1 MIGPVA
7 LAQTVMQQLAGVEVS
22 ICKQVVFVGIFILT
36 SLFSAVLLV
45 TVLRSIQPQAARN

>member
-7 LAQTVMQQLAGVEVS
+7 LAQAVMQQLVGVEVS
-22 ICKQVVFVGIFILT
+22 IGKQVVFVGIFILT

-45 TVLRSIQPQAARN
+45 TLLRSIQPQAARN